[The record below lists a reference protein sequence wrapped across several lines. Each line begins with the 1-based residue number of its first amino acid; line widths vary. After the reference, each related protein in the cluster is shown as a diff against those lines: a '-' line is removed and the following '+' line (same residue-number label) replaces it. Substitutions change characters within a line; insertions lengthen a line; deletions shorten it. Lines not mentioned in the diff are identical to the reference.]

1 MNALEIR
8 GLTRRYRGF
17 TLNNIDLTLPQGCI
31 LGLIGENGAGKSTTI
46 RAILGLVHRDAGE
59 IRVLGRDLEQDPQAL
74 KQEIG
79 VVFDEGSYPEALS
92 AREIERFL
100 SKCYQNWDSPCFWR
114 YMERFDLPKDRPFGE
129 YSRGMKMKFSIAAA
143 LSHRARLLILDE
155 PPAGWTPWCGMK

>member
-8 GLTRRYRGF
+8 GLTKRYRGF

-59 IRVLGRDLEQDPQAL
+59 IRVLGRDMEQDPQAL

-100 SKCYQNWDSPCFWR
+100 SKCYQNWDSPLFWR
-114 YMERFDLPKDRPFGE
+114 YMERFDLPKDQPFGE
-129 YSRGMKMKFSIAAA
+129 YSG
-143 LSHRARLLILDE
+143 
-155 PPAGWTPWCGMK
+155 G